1 MQNPPC
7 LVLIRSSDVTKAE
20 ANVAALEVLWLRDLM
35 PFYIASYNTC
45 HIWFLCERRKFF
57 VGPAYNRFAY
67 FADVS
72 TGTSGDIR
80 ATTDFNEGLVLNH
93 AYLLYVTNYI
103 YTEREV
109 CFLFCKTHFLSL
121 MTRACILW
129 FFAAGGGR
137 VADWERTLRTRD
149 STQKPSVRCD
159 IKHLLS

>member
-103 YTEREV
+103 YRERSVFSFLQNAFFKLDDPRLYSLIFRSWRWPSCGLRTNASHTRFDSKTERE
-109 CFLFCKTHFLSL
+109 
-121 MTRACILW
+121 MW
-129 FFAAGGGR
+129 Y
-137 VADWERTLRTRD
+137 
-149 STQKPSVRCD
+149 
-159 IKHLLS
+159 